1 MNDQTHSLTRL
12 LKLRPVTTAVVV
24 IDVQER
30 LAPAMPE
37 PALGALERAVK
48 LLGAAAQRLGSRT
61 LFTEQYPRG
70 LGATLPALLPALAGG
85 ERFEKTCFS
94 AFEADGFAAR
104 LREQAVSAVVVLG
117 IEAHVCVFQTVRDL
131 LSAGFVVHVPIDGV
145 CSRRDDHKQ
154 AGLELCRRAGAVL
167 TTAET
172 VVFDWLE
179 RAGSDD
185 FRELSKLIR

>member
-1 MNDQTHSLTRL
+1 
-12 LKLRPVTTAVVV
+12 
-24 IDVQER
+24 
-30 LAPAMPE
+30 
-37 PALGALERAVK
+37 PALVALERAVK
-48 LLGAAAQRLGSRT
+48 LLGGAAQRLGACT

-70 LGATLPALLPALAGG
+70 LGPTLPALLPALSGA
-85 ERFEKTCFS
+85 ERFEKVCFS